1 MGQPQAQGLWDLG
14 VLRTPKGR
22 LLGAQLAL
30 GALLLA
36 LLAPAAPTLGPAL
49 LQALGAAALGG
60 ASCAR
65 PPPCPTAPACGVAV
79 SLLVALVAIAGS
91 RQALPVA
98 TFTFGLILALLFAYD
113 AFATFRDDVRPLA
126 ACDPPEATTT

>member
-22 LLGAQLAL
+22 LLGAQLPHMARL
-30 GALLLA
+30 WGAGA
-36 LLAPAAPTLGPAL
+36 GGPAAGPAGPRRPH
-49 LQALGAAALGG
+49 AGPGPAAGAGGGG
-60 ASCAR
+60 AR
-65 PPPCPTAPACGVAV
+65 GRLLRTAPA
-79 SLLVALVAIAGS
+79 
-91 RQALPVA
+91 LPHGA
-98 TFTFGLILALLFAYD
+98 CLTFGLILALLFAYD

>member
-22 LLGAQLAL
+22 LLGAQLD
-30 GALLLA
+30 LL
-36 LLAPAAPTLGPAL
+36 
-49 LQALGAAALGG
+49 
-60 ASCAR
+60 R
-65 PPPCPTAPACGVAV
+65 ACSGVAV